1 MASLLVALLRISCH
15 SITHLGGGRSDYSAR
30 WAQEYSQRTRHAGV
44 GGSCSA
50 GLVIGTT
57 RSFDLLNIRHDP
69 IWLQSGVG
77 KDARKIQRWFSCES
91 PVLLR
96 AHFDLFESLR
106 IVGTRRRESVHQLVY
121 AYILVDV
128 ADAERCQRSFRC
140 QTSFPAKWVV
150 CRVFP
155 PKSTRI
161 DYRLPKS
168 AGVLK
173 VKLAT
178 PSETFV
184 GVSF

>member
-1 MASLLVALLRISCH
+1 MTILRDGPKS
-15 SITHLGGGRSDYSAR
+15 
-30 WAQEYSQRTRHAGV
+30 RTWHAGV

-50 GLVIGTT
+50 GLFIGAT

-69 IWLQSGVG
+69 VWLQSGVG
-77 KDARKIQRWFSCES
+77 KDARKIRRCLSCES

-96 AHFDLFESLR
+96 AHFDLFESVR
-106 IVGTRRRESVHQLVY
+106 IVGTRRRESVHQPVY

-128 ADAERCQRSFRC
+128 ADAERCQRR
-140 QTSFPAKWVV
+140 FPAKWVV

-178 PSETFV
+178 PSEVLETFV